1 MLGIGCAC
9 DVDQDLAALE
19 QMIDGFLDFQH
30 RINLGDGNR
39 QRTGGNERSGFDL
52 RWEDLRRM
60 IEITQEEAFDCQV
73 LANEEKL
80 VDRQRLSACRC
91 VGDEHA
97 AVGQHLNERCRRIT
111 AH

>member
-9 DVDQDLAALE
+9 DVDQDLAALK
-19 QMIDGFLDFQH
+19 QMIDGLLDFQH